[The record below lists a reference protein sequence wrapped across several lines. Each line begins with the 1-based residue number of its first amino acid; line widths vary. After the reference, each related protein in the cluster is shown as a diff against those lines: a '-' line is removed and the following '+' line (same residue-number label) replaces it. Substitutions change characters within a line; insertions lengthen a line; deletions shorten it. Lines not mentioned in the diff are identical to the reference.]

1 MDRKGWELTLNQAD
15 AQTAEKRSDSHEH
28 RDLKEQEKI
37 FRAALA
43 SIVGAVSVFIA
54 TLLVSILIP
63 IFPISVAV
71 LLSIVLGV
79 LAYKVRPLAV
89 MIMLA
94 AAMFGYIYQLG
105 LPVSFIVIISIILF
119 FTSFFGLQSGSILG
133 IATGVIAAS
142 LMVTPF
148 YFLGILL
155 LVAVPLFRARG
166 RSVGSTAAVI
176 VFILL
181 FVPLLVYE
189 QNGTGAP
196 FLFTRVILATKPPL
210 TFVNFNSIISQ
221 LSTAIPTS
229 SQALS
234 QYMDKLSYFLPVFN
248 KPGDPFGN
256 LLGVLLGGFLAVGIA
271 SAFGIMALMRWLEGR
286 ETGGKILPWI
296 APAAAILLGALVF
309 LIPLTAMK
317 QPFMYQV
324 SIDAGVIAGMLAGTV
339 VLGGIGGIIELWLRR
354 RDLMIVLQ
362 DELTALVKSSTDTL
376 NYISDRIRQAK
387 IVCIGIDIGH
397 EELIVHNISEEL
409 SLVSQGARH
418 LSIEVLQEKV
428 NLFKQREE
436 QLSKTSTELITKVR
450 RYCEDSRQKYK
461 ECTAGYSELG
471 YSFMSKPTELAI
483 IDFGQAE
490 FNNLME
496 SQNALN
502 ALYKK
507 AAKDAME
514 AVEAT
519 QNTVRRELESDVG
532 RTSIEIA
539 RNYLTQGTY
548 VEVVD
553 TLLVESININH
564 VVTQSIMLL
573 GSRVNSI
580 MQEFRGIIKTIL
592 IPAMDQVGDNAGV
605 NYYSGLLINMERADW
620 LQKVKGNLIDKTQW
634 IIKTRDLAEIAVSVL
649 TDMSKRLSSLEKG
662 IISRAPSG
670 FNWGSNSNVQADLS
684 AFSTNQAYSPKQ
696 DSMPK
701 RVVQTEKALQVIEN
715 AAPLIIEYARIYE
728 FLINYINLE
737 YLMDERLLQHGE
749 IKETDIPVKL
759 NYAQQYLRLYSE
771 NHPERVY
778 IEAGTGKIK
787 KRS

>member
-1 MDRKGWELTLNQAD
+1 LTLNQVD
-15 AQTAEKRSDSHEH
+15 TQIAEKQSDSHEH
-28 RDLKEQEKI
+28 RDSKEQEKS
-37 FRAALA
+37 FRATLA
-43 SIVGAVSVFIA
+43 SIVGAASVFVA
-54 TLLVSILIP
+54 TLLVLLLVP
-63 IFPISVAV
+63 IFPPSVAI

-89 MIMLA
+89 LIMLA

-105 LPVSFIVIISIILF
+105 LPESFIIVMSIILF
-119 FTSFFGLQSGSILG
+119 FTSIFGLQSGSILG

-181 FVPLLVYE
+181 YVPLLVYK
-189 QNGTGAP
+189 QNGTGSP
-196 FLFTRVILATKPPL
+196 FLFTQVILTTKPPL

-221 LSTAIPTS
+221 LGAAIPTS
-229 SQALS
+229 SQAVS

-256 LLGVLLGGFLAVGIA
+256 LLGLLLAGFLAAGIA

-286 ETGGKILPWI
+286 ETGSKILPWI
-296 APAAAILLGALVF
+296 APAIAILLGALVF

-324 SIDAGVIAGMLAGTV
+324 TIDAGVVAGTLAGIV
-339 VLGGIGGIIELWLRR
+339 VLGGIGGLIEAWLRR
-354 RDLMIVLQ
+354 RDLIIVLQ

-387 IVCIGIDIGH
+387 IVCTGIDIGH
-397 EELIVHNISEEL
+397 EELLVHNISEEL
-409 SLVSQGARH
+409 ALVSQGARH
-418 LSIEVLQEKV
+418 LSIDVLQEKV

-461 ECTAGYSELG
+461 EYVTGYSELG
-471 YSFMSKPTELAI
+471 YSFMSNPTGLAV

-496 SQNALN
+496 SQSALN
-502 ALYKK
+502 DLYTK

-539 RNYLTQGTY
+539 RNYLIQGTY
-548 VEVVD
+548 AEVVD
-553 TLLVESININH
+553 VLLIESININH
-564 VVTQSIMLL
+564 VVTQSTMLL
-573 GSRVNSI
+573 DSRVNSI
-580 MQEFRGIIKTIL
+580 MQELKRIIKTIL
-592 IPAMDQVGDNAGV
+592 IPAMDQVGDNGGV
-605 NYYSGLLINMERADW
+605 NYYSGLLRNLERADW

-634 IIKTRDLAEIAVSVL
+634 IIKTKDLAEIAVSVL
-649 TDMSKRLSSLEKG
+649 SDISKRLSSLEKG

-670 FNWGSNSNVQADLS
+670 FNWGSNSNMQADLS
-684 AFSTNQAYSPKQ
+684 DFLAKQGYSPKQ
-696 DSMPK
+696 DSMQK
-701 RVVQTEKALQVIEN
+701 RVIQTEKALQVIEN

-728 FLINYINLE
+728 FLINFVNLE
-737 YLMDERLLQHGE
+737 YLMDEQLLQYGE
-749 IKETDIPVKL
+749 IKEADVPVKL

-771 NHPERVY
+771 THPEHVY

-787 KRS
+787 KRV

>member
-1 MDRKGWELTLNQAD
+1 MTLNQVD
-15 AQTAEKRSDSHEH
+15 TQIAEKQSDSHEH
-28 RDLKEQEKI
+28 RDSKEQEKS
-37 FRAALA
+37 FRATLA
-43 SIVGAVSVFIA
+43 SIVGAASVFVA
-54 TLLVSILIP
+54 TLLVLLLVP
-63 IFPISVAV
+63 IFPPSVAI

-89 MIMLA
+89 LIMLA

-105 LPVSFIVIISIILF
+105 LPESFIIVMSIILF
-119 FTSFFGLQSGSILG
+119 FTSIFGLQSGSILG

-181 FVPLLVYE
+181 YVPLLVYK
-189 QNGTGAP
+189 QNGTGSP
-196 FLFTRVILATKPPL
+196 FLFTQVILTTKPPL

-221 LSTAIPTS
+221 LGAAIPTS
-229 SQALS
+229 SQAVS

-256 LLGVLLGGFLAVGIA
+256 LLGLLLAGFLAAGIA

-286 ETGGKILPWI
+286 ETGSKILPWI
-296 APAAAILLGALVF
+296 APAIAILLGALVF

-324 SIDAGVIAGMLAGTV
+324 TIDAGVVAGTLAGIV
-339 VLGGIGGIIELWLRR
+339 VLGGIGGLIEAWLRR
-354 RDLMIVLQ
+354 RDLIIVLQ

-387 IVCIGIDIGH
+387 IVCTGIDIGH
-397 EELIVHNISEEL
+397 EELLVHNISEEL
-409 SLVSQGARH
+409 ALVSQGARH
-418 LSIEVLQEKV
+418 LSIDVLQEKV

-461 ECTAGYSELG
+461 EYVTGYSELG
-471 YSFMSKPTELAI
+471 YSFMSNPTGLAV

-496 SQNALN
+496 SQSALN
-502 ALYKK
+502 DLYTK

-539 RNYLTQGTY
+539 RNYLIQGTY
-548 VEVVD
+548 AEVVD
-553 TLLVESININH
+553 VLLIESININH
-564 VVTQSIMLL
+564 VVTQSTMLL
-573 GSRVNSI
+573 DSRVNSI
-580 MQEFRGIIKTIL
+580 MQELKRIIKTIL
-592 IPAMDQVGDNAGV
+592 IPAMDQVGDNGGV
-605 NYYSGLLINMERADW
+605 NYYSGLLRNLERADW

-634 IIKTRDLAEIAVSVL
+634 IIKTKDLAEIAVSVL
-649 TDMSKRLSSLEKG
+649 SDISKRLSSLEKG

-670 FNWGSNSNVQADLS
+670 FNWGSNSNMQADLS
-684 AFSTNQAYSPKQ
+684 DFLAKQGYSPKQ
-696 DSMPK
+696 DSMQK
-701 RVVQTEKALQVIEN
+701 RVIQTEKALQVIEN

-728 FLINYINLE
+728 FLINFVNLE
-737 YLMDERLLQHGE
+737 YLMDEQLLQYGE
-749 IKETDIPVKL
+749 IKEADVPVKL

-771 NHPERVY
+771 THPEHVY

-787 KRS
+787 KRV

>member
-1 MDRKGWELTLNQAD
+1 MHRKGWELTLNQVD
-15 AQTAEKRSDSHEH
+15 TQITEKQSDSHEH
-28 RDLKEQEKI
+28 RDLKEQEKS
-37 FRAALA
+37 FRATLA
-43 SIVGAVSVFIA
+43 SIVGAASVFVA
-54 TLLVSILIP
+54 TLLVLLLVP
-63 IFPISVAV
+63 IFPPSVAI

-89 MIMLA
+89 LIMLA

-105 LPVSFIVIISIILF
+105 LPESFIIVISIILF
-119 FTSFFGLQSGSILG
+119 FTSIFGLQSGSILG

-181 FVPLLVYE
+181 YVPLLVYK
-189 QNGTGAP
+189 QNGTGSP
-196 FLFTRVILATKPPL
+196 FLFTQVILTTKPPL
-210 TFVNFNSIISQ
+210 TFINFNSIISQ
-221 LSTAIPTS
+221 LGAAIPTS
-229 SQALS
+229 SQAVS

-256 LLGVLLGGFLAVGIA
+256 LLGLLLAGFLAAGIA

-286 ETGGKILPWI
+286 ETGSKILPWI
-296 APAAAILLGALVF
+296 APAIAILLGALVF
-309 LIPLTAMK
+309 LIPLAAMK
-317 QPFMYQV
+317 QPFMYQAT
-324 SIDAGVIAGMLAGTV
+324 IDAGVIAGTLAGIV
-339 VLGGIGGIIELWLRR
+339 VLGGIGGLIEAWLRR

-362 DELTALVKSSTDTL
+362 DELTALIKSSTDSL

-397 EELIVHNISEEL
+397 EELLVHNISEEL

-418 LSIEVLQEKV
+418 LSIDVLQEKV

-461 ECTAGYSELG
+461 EYVTGYSALG
-471 YSFMSKPTELAI
+471 YSFMSNPTGLAV

-490 FNNLME
+490 FNNLIE
-496 SQNALN
+496 SQSALN
-502 ALYKK
+502 DLYTK

-514 AVEAT
+514 AVETT
-519 QNTVRRELESDVG
+519 QNNVRRELESDIG

-548 VEVVD
+548 AEVVD
-553 TLLVESININH
+553 ILLVESININH
-564 VVTQSIMLL
+564 VVTQATILL
-573 GSRVNSI
+573 DSRVNSM
-580 MQEFRGIIKTIL
+580 MQELKRIIKTIL
-592 IPAMDQVGDNAGV
+592 IPTMDQVGDNGGV
-605 NYYSGLLINMERADW
+605 NYYSGLLRNLERADW

-649 TDMSKRLSSLEKG
+649 SDISKRLSSLEKG

-670 FNWGSNSNVQADLS
+670 FNWGSNSNVQVDLS
-684 AFSTNQAYSPKQ
+684 AFLANQGYSPKQ
-696 DSMPK
+696 DSIQK
-701 RVVQTEKALQVIEN
+701 RVIQTEKALQVIEN

-728 FLINYINLE
+728 FLINFVNLE
-737 YLMDERLLQHGE
+737 YLMDEQLLQYGE
-749 IKETDIPVKL
+749 IKEADIPVKL
-759 NYAQQYLRLYSE
+759 NYAHQYLRLYSE
-771 NHPERVY
+771 THPERVY
-778 IEAGTGKIK
+778 IEARTGKIK
-787 KRS
+787 KRV